1 MKSFLL
7 QLLQEAFYM
16 EESALN
22 NCSLTKTE
30 ILIIMKINEN
40 DYQVKKEADR

>member
-1 MKSFLL
+1 M
-7 QLLQEAFYM
+7 QEAFDL
-16 EESALN
+16 EKRALG

-30 ILIIMKINEN
+30 ILIIIKINEN